1 MTHAN
6 RQEKPG
12 PIESVIFQ
20 ELQRLGTCTFEELVK
35 ALPDYSW
42 SQVFLAVDQLS
53 RDGLLRLK
61 RQNQFDYLISII
73 SIPSKNLP
81 ACNGSLT

>member
-6 RQEKPG
+6 RPKTPD

-20 ELQRLGTCTFEELVK
+20 ELQRSGACTFEELVK

-42 SQVFLAVDQLS
+42 SQVFLAVDQFS
-53 RDGLLRLK
+53 RDGLLQLK
-61 RQNQFDYLISII
+61 RQGQFDYLI
-73 SIPSKNLP
+73 
-81 ACNGSLT
+81 